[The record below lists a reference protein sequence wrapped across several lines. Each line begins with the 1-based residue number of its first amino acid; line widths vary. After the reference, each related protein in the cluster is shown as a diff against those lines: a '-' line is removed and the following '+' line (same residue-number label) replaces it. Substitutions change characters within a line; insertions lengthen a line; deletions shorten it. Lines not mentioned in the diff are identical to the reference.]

1 MFSEDLLT
9 EEAIYDACRI
19 IEIEQKINRDNLVYK
34 TGDQKKGKT
43 YDFQKFKARISFQR
57 GIHNDELTLED
68 ELEEQIKFKNKI
80 NKFKESAKPNFSTK
94 SKKSL

>member
-57 GIHNDELTLED
+57 GIYNDELTLED
-68 ELEEQIKFKNKI
+68 ALEEQIKFKTKI
-80 NKFKESAKPNFSTK
+80 NKFKESTKPNFYTK
-94 SKKSL
+94 LKKSL